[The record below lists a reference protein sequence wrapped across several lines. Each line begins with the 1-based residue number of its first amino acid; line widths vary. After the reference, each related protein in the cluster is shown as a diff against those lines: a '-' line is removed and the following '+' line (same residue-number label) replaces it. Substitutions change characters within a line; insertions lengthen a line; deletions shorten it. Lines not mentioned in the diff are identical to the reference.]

1 MTGDATAPAAIGVPG
16 DGPLGLISCCC
27 SLESDAGPSV
37 GRQRELRDLYA
48 IENYASWQLTHILA
62 TVRKNMWG
70 KKNNRRRKNKN

>member
-1 MTGDATAPAAIGVPG
+1 MPG

-48 IENYASWQLTHILA
+48 IENYAGWQLTHMTTYEIIRA
-62 TVRKNMWG
+62 RAG
-70 KKNNRRRKNKN
+70 ENNRRKKLN